1 MGIWSEYGE
10 FWKVTRRNF
19 KTTGAVLPSSP
30 FLARALAAELEAPR
44 PPGRILE
51 VGPGTGVVT
60 KAIAR
65 RLQPGDHVDCVE
77 LNATFADAVRQLV
90 ASDRVFA
97 GKRDAITVI
106 NGAVEDLPGTDVY
119 DFIVSGLPLNNFP
132 AALVRRIF
140 QSYSRL
146 LKPGGVVSYFEYVLV
161 RQLKTPFV
169 NKDERRRLHRV
180 GQIVNKYITEFQVR
194 SEHVLMN
201 VPPAVVRHLSLKP
214 KKSPR
219 RSDRPSGS

>member
-19 KTTGAVLPSSP
+19 KTTGALLPSSP
-30 FLARALAAELEAPR
+30 FLARALAAELEGPR
-44 PPGRILE
+44 PAGRILE

-65 RLQPGDHVDCVE
+65 RMKPGDHLDCVE
-77 LNATFADAVRQLV
+77 LNTTFADSVRELV
-90 ASDRVFA
+90 ASHRVFA
-97 GKRDAITVI
+97 GKRDKVNVITS
-106 NGAVEDLPGTDVY
+106 GVEDLPGTDVY
-119 DFIVSGLPLNNFP
+119 DYIVSGLPLNSFP

-140 QSYSRL
+140 QSFSRL

-161 RQLKTPFV
+161 RELQKPFV

-180 GQIVNKYITEFQVR
+180 GKIVGQYITEFQVR
-194 SEHVLMN
+194 REHVLMN
-201 VPPAVVRHLSLKP
+201 VPPAVVRHLILKP
-214 KKSPR
+214 KRPAR
-219 RSDRPSGS
+219 RGDSSAGS